1 LSSWQK
7 IGDSVNSYTYY
18 SYDDMGRA
26 CQSNC
31 YLVGTTGGA
40 LAQTY
45 AYTYD
50 DGDGFNMYAYCGNN
64 PVFIKD
70 SLENYV

>member
-1 LSSWQK
+1 
-7 IGDSVNSYTYY
+7 
-18 SYDDMGRA
+18 MG
-26 CQSNC
+26 
-31 YLVGTTGGA
+31 VTGGT
-40 LAQTY
+40 LSQTY